1 MANVKISQL
10 PTASAVTGDDFLPI
24 VDSGSTTTQQ
34 ASFQQVLDYVT
45 GSTFNDLTV
54 VSLSASIL
62 YVESSIVDSTGSTKF
77 GDTSDDTHQFTGS
90 VYVSQNIEATQ
101 ITGSVVS
108 ASNFYGDGSGITGV
122 TGEWDGTHT
131 GNAEITGTLSVENG
145 NINITQNAYFL
156 QGTTTGASTVGLI
169 GVTSGDQIEIG
180 NQGLLNK
187 FVDDVWVSGN
197 VGIGTSTPAASLHIE
212 TDGTATSPQLIVSS
226 LGATDDASMRFD
238 AAINAFTIGVDDSG
252 NGSFV
257 ISDGNAL
264 QQNQRFLIDRNTGR
278 VGIQQTSPLATLD
291 VNGDLIA
298 NVALSGSVGSEIQVS
313 SYSLSAADRGKT
325 LIFSSSAT
333 QGITCSSGL
342 DVGFSSTFIQY
353 GSGQLELSAA
363 AGVTILNR
371 QSHTKTAG
379 TYAAA
384 SVVIISSDVYL
395 FSGDTSA

>member
-10 PTASAVTGDDFLPI
+10 PAASAVTGDDFLPI

-45 GSTFNDLTV
+45 GSTFNELTV
-54 VSLSASIL
+54 GTLSASFL
-62 YVESSIVDSTGSTKF
+62 YVSSSVIQKSGSTKF

-101 ITGSVVS
+101 ITASVVS

-145 NINITQNAYFL
+145 NINITENAYFL
-156 QGTTTGASTVGLI
+156 QGTATGGSNVSLI
-169 GVTSGDQIEIG
+169 GVSSGDEIEIG
-180 NQGLLNK
+180 NQGYTNIV
-187 FVDDVWVSGN
+187 VDDLVVSGTL
-197 VGIGTSTPAASLHIE
+197 VGS
-212 TDGTATSPQLIVSS
+212 
-226 LGATDDASMRFD
+226 
-238 AAINAFTIGVDDSG
+238 
-252 NGSFV
+252 
-257 ISDGNAL
+257 
-264 QQNQRFLIDRNTGR
+264 
-278 VGIQQTSPLATLD
+278 
-291 VNGDLIA
+291 
-298 NVALSGSVGSEIQVS
+298 VALSGAVGSEIQVS
-313 SYSLSAADRGKT
+313 SYSLSADDRGKT

-342 DVGFSSTFIQY
+342 DVGFNSTFIQY

-363 AGVTILNR
+363 SGVTILNR

>member
-45 GSTFNDLTV
+45 GSTFNELTV
-54 VSLSASIL
+54 GSLSASFL
-62 YVESSIVDSTGSTKF
+62 YVSASVIQKSGSTKF

-90 VYVSQNIEATQ
+90 VYMVGPGGGDPDLTLPNRIKIGNSFIAAESRLQGNVSVRN
-101 ITGSVVS
+101 G
-108 ASNFYGDGSGITGV
+108 F
-122 TGEWDGTHT
+122 
-131 GNAEITGTLSVENG
+131 LSVNEDD
-145 NINITQNAYFL
+145 F
-156 QGTTTGASTVGLI
+156 SVGV
-169 GVTSGDQIEIG
+169 GSSRPF
-180 NQGLLNK
+180 
-187 FVDDVWVSGN
+187 FVDYTLERVGVGTDTPSAKLDVSG
-197 VGIGTSTPAASLHIE
+197 S
-212 TDGTATSPQLIVSS
+212 
-226 LGATDDASMRFD
+226 
-238 AAINAFTIGVDDSG
+238 
-252 NGSFV
+252 
-257 ISDGNAL
+257 
-264 QQNQRFLIDRNTGR
+264 
-278 VGIQQTSPLATLD
+278 
-291 VNGDLIA
+291 LIA
-298 NVALSGSVGSEIQVS
+298 DVALSGAVGSEIQVS

-342 DVGFSSTFIQY
+342 DVGFNSTFIQY

-363 AGVTILNR
+363 SGVTILNR

>member
-45 GSTFNDLTV
+45 GSTFNELTV
-54 VSLSASIL
+54 GSLSASFL
-62 YVESSIVDSTGSTKF
+62 YVSASVIQKSGSTKF

-90 VYVSQNIEATQ
+90 VYVSQNIEANQ
-101 ITGSVVS
+101 ITASVVS

-145 NINITQNAYFL
+145 NINITENAYFL
-156 QGTTTGASTVGLI
+156 QGTATGGSNVSLI
-169 GVTSGDQIEIG
+169 GVSSGDEIEIG
-180 NQGLLNK
+180 NQGYTNRV
-187 FVDDVWVSGN
+187 VDDLVVSGTL
-197 VGIGTSTPAASLHIE
+197 VGS
-212 TDGTATSPQLIVSS
+212 
-226 LGATDDASMRFD
+226 
-238 AAINAFTIGVDDSG
+238 
-252 NGSFV
+252 
-257 ISDGNAL
+257 
-264 QQNQRFLIDRNTGR
+264 
-278 VGIQQTSPLATLD
+278 
-291 VNGDLIA
+291 
-298 NVALSGSVGSEIQVS
+298 VALSGAVGSEIQVS
-313 SYSLSAADRGKT
+313 SYSLSADDRGKT

-342 DVGFSSTFIQY
+342 DVGFNSTFIQY

-363 AGVTILNR
+363 SGVTILNR

>member
-10 PTASAVTGDDFLPI
+10 PTASAVTSDDFLPI

-45 GSTFNDLTV
+45 GSTFNELTV
-54 VSLSASIL
+54 GSLSASFL
-62 YVESSIVDSTGSTKF
+62 YVSASVIQKSGSTKF

-90 VYVSQNIEATQ
+90 VYVSQNIEATQITGSIVSASNFYGDGTGITGVTAEWDGTHSGNAEISGALSITGSVYVSQNIEAIQ

-156 QGTTTGASTVGLI
+156 QGTATGGSNVSLI
-169 GVTSGDQIEIG
+169 GVSSGDEIEIG
-180 NQGLLNK
+180 NQGYTNRV
-187 FVDDVWVSGN
+187 VDDLVVSGTL
-197 VGIGTSTPAASLHIE
+197 IGS
-212 TDGTATSPQLIVSS
+212 
-226 LGATDDASMRFD
+226 
-238 AAINAFTIGVDDSG
+238 
-252 NGSFV
+252 
-257 ISDGNAL
+257 
-264 QQNQRFLIDRNTGR
+264 
-278 VGIQQTSPLATLD
+278 
-291 VNGDLIA
+291 
-298 NVALSGSVGSEIQVS
+298 VALSGAVGSEIQAS
-313 SYSLSAADRGKT
+313 SYSLSADDRGKT

-342 DVGFSSTFIQY
+342 DVGFNSTFVQY

-363 AGVTILNR
+363 SGVTILNR

>member
-10 PTASAVTGDDFLPI
+10 PTASAVTSDDFLPI

-90 VYVSQNIEATQ
+90 VY
-101 ITGSVVS
+101 
-108 ASNFYGDGSGITGV
+108 
-122 TGEWDGTHT
+122 
-131 GNAEITGTLSVENG
+131 LSKDL
-145 NINITQNAYFL
+145 YFL
-156 QGTTTGASTVGLI
+156 SGETMQTIHFENPGDPGGSITYDHTADQLSLFGDEAGFVLGTGGYLFNDDGFDLNFTILTAGS
-169 GVTSGDQIEIG
+169 SFFIEG
-180 NQGLLNK
+180 S
-187 FVDDVWVSGN
+187 DGN
-197 VGIGTSTPAASLHIE
+197 VGIGAFNAVNTP
-212 TDGTATSPQLIVSS
+212 
-226 LGATDDASMRFD
+226 
-238 AAINAFTIGVDDSG
+238 NAKLEVD
-252 NGSFV
+252 
-257 ISDGNAL
+257 
-264 QQNQRFLIDRNTGR
+264 
-278 VGIQQTSPLATLD
+278 
-291 VNGDLIA
+291 GDLIA
-298 NVALSGSVGSEIQVS
+298 NVALSGAVGSEISAS
-313 SYSLSAADRGKT
+313 SYSLSADDRGKT

-342 DVGFSSTFIQY
+342 DVGYNATFVQY